1 MERCRPWTLPA
12 LAFWRREEE
21 ALVDTFILETLAY
34 FVDSLKLA
42 LADERTVGE
51 QGEATG
57 QY

>member
-1 MERCRPWTLPA
+1 MPPLDAAC
-12 LAFWRREEE
+12 WRREEE

-42 LADERTVGE
+42 HADERTVGE